1 VSDLR
6 KVILKILLGSLAV
19 AAVAGILGVFVARDV
34 IWRVVGTGFLTAVAA
49 LLMLP
54 LSHMIDRHTMR
65 AAGLL
70 GMSAV
75 VVEFTLILMLIWE
88 LAGVFG
94 SSWRVEQALWSTAGI
109 VAGSTVAAMGCLLAL
124 HRSDIRI
131 AGMVG
136 LAMTAVF
143 VVVSM
148 IATGT
153 WLAAAAVDHEWWAT
167 AATVP
172 VVGLLSMAALVGV
185 GGGDRR
191 HWRWAGVAAAVATG
205 IIMLVDFWANKSDE
219 KILSL
224 FLAAGIY
231 VAWANLIVRVPLKP
245 GQRWLLYGTLG
256 SGAVSILLTELIVFD
271 VHHEIVLRGAGATGI
286 VAACGTMALAL
297 LARLNRRVDFRSTS
311 DEWASVVLSCP
322 RCRRKQTIGLGGAT
336 CKACGLRIDVRVE
349 EPSCANCGYLL
360 YKLTSDVCPECGTSI
375 PGDAA
380 ATAE

>member
-1 VSDLR
+1 MSDLR
-6 KVILKILLGSLAV
+6 RIILKVLLGSLAV
-19 AAVAGILGVFVARDV
+19 AAVAGILAVFVARDV

-54 LSHMIDRHTMR
+54 LSHMIDRHKMR
-65 AAGLL
+65 PAGLP

-88 LAGVFG
+88 LAGVL

-109 VAGSTVAAMGCLLAL
+109 VACSALAAMGCLLAL

-148 IATGT
+148 IATVT
-153 WLAAAAVDHEWWAT
+153 WVASAAVDDEWWAT

-185 GGGDRR
+185 GSGDRR
-191 HWRWAGVAAAVATG
+191 HWRWAGVAAAVVAG
-205 IIMLVDFWANKSDE
+205 VIMLVEFWANKGDE
-219 KILSL
+219 KIMSL

-245 GQRWLLYGTLG
+245 GQRWLLYATLG

-271 VHHEIVLRGAGATGI
+271 VRNEIVLRGAGATGI

-297 LARLNRRVDFRSTS
+297 LTRLNRRVDFRSTS
-311 DEWASVVLSCP
+311 NELASVALSCP
-322 RCRRKQTIGLGGAT
+322 RCRKKQTIGLGGAT
-336 CKACGLRIDVRVE
+336 CKACGLRIEVRVE

-375 PGDAA
+375 RGDAA